1 LAWTIEVSRKA
12 ERQLER
18 LDRRTAARLLDYLE
32 DRVATAVD
40 PRALGKALQG
50 NLRGTWRYRVGD
62 YRLICK
68 IEDRR
73 ITIVVVEIGHRRDI
87 YD

>member
-1 LAWTIEVSRKA
+1 MRFRARPNVSSK
-12 ERQLER
+12 
-18 LDRRTAARLLDYLE
+18 LDRRTATRLLDYLE
-32 DRVATAVD
+32 ERIATAVD

-68 IEDRR
+68 IEDQR

-87 YD
+87 CD